1 MFDWQWW
8 FDKFIIDF
16 IYFICVVS
24 FFNQPLNKAWK
35 FPDLKFILLIWNYLK
50 PAKLLDFNIL
60 FYYNCYYYYFI
71 LLQFIILFCAILFYF
86 ILFYYYIILY
96 YFIYIVIFYII
107 ISYYYFILFHFI
119 TIVVA
124 VVIIIIIN
132 FFFKILFPGDFTTIS
147 DHNQWP

>member
-1 MFDWQWW
+1 MQVEIEF
-8 FDKFIIDF
+8 
-16 IYFICVVS
+16 VVS
-24 FFNQPLNKAWK
+24 LTWKCLTDSDGSISSLLILLISSAWSLFFNQPLNKAWK

-50 PAKLLDFNIL
+50 PAKFLDFNIL
-60 FYYNCYYYYFI
+60 FYYNCYYYFI

-119 TIVVA
+119 TIA
-124 VVIIIIIN
+124 YYY
-132 FFFKILFPGDFTTIS
+132 
-147 DHNQWP
+147 